1 MYVRVYVRVYVLCMY
16 YVKYYVADALR
27 ILPTTTW
34 LLNEILPVITNRSFI
49 TVVTKACHWT
59 ATNVSSIQQSQY

>member
-1 MYVRVYVRVYVLCMY
+1 MYV
-16 YVKYYVADALR
+16 KWYVADAVR

-34 LLNEILPVITNRSFI
+34 IVNEFLPVITNRRFI

-59 ATNVSSIQQSQY
+59 VTNVR